1 MLPNRVVGFCRYRAL
16 LRNTAPGFSAR
27 VSWIQLSGPI
37 SGLFPRASVCRIP
50 GSRTLRLDARRPD
63 HRAKIIILV
72 AILLSLL
79 PIMWRHGAGV
89 DLMK

>member
-1 MLPNRVVGFCRYRAL
+1 MLQNRVVGFSRYRAL

-37 SGLFPRASVCRIP
+37 SGLFPRASVCRLP

-63 HRAKIIILV
+63 HRAKVIILV
-72 AILLSLL
+72 AILLRLL
-79 PIMWRHGAGV
+79 PIMWTTAPGRT
-89 DLMK
+89 